1 MWVFDILGLS
11 IVTSEILDIPH
22 THTSELRKQIVQ
34 IAVFWL
40 IIREENY
47 IMKIFS
53 FPKKNDSCQFFFS
66 ILHDCL
72 TNELDKCFIKID
84 LFVKYR
90 DQVVN
95 ALSSVCSMLVMSD
108 VTQANIIS
116 KKITK
121 YQGQFL

>member
-1 MWVFDILGLS
+1 M
-11 IVTSEILDIPH
+11 
-22 THTSELRKQIVQ
+22 THV
-34 IAVFWL
+34 
-40 IIREENY
+40 
-47 IMKIFS
+47 S
-53 FPKKNDSCQFFFS
+53 FFYS

-72 TNELDKCFIKID
+72 TNELDKYFIKIA

-108 VTQANIIS
+108 VTQANVIS

>member
-1 MWVFDILGLS
+1 M
-11 IVTSEILDIPH
+11 
-22 THTSELRKQIVQ
+22 THV
-34 IAVFWL
+34 
-40 IIREENY
+40 
-47 IMKIFS
+47 S
-53 FPKKNDSCQFFFS
+53 FFYS